1 MAGYY
6 DVMKKSKHLIAGV
19 DYMQVDLGFAYSDRL
34 QFDAPLQRVFAPLA
48 MTVWIII
55 GGMVC
60 GAVVVI
66 LKTKNMTAAQ
76 RRFIIG
82 GRVNRTPIYNMICI
96 ALGGNIANQHMR
108 CLRYFGTFS
117 RTLTMIWMLSFLI
130 LRNAYQC
137 SLYDYLHTQ
146 KAPSCFES
154 LAAIK
159 QCGCNIIIDDDYVP
173 FMTQFIDRSR

>member
-6 DVMKKSKHLIAGV
+6 DVMKKNKHLLAGV
-19 DYMQVDLGFAYSDRL
+19 NYMQVDLGFVYRDGFE
-34 QFDAPLQRVFAPLA
+34 FDASLQRVFAPLA

-55 GGMVC
+55 AALMC
-60 GAVVVI
+60 GAMIII
-66 LKTKNMTAAQ
+66 LVTKNMTAEQ

-108 CLRYFGTFS
+108 YIRYFGTFA

-159 QCGCNIIIDDDYVP
+159 QCRCNIIIEDDYVP
-173 FMTQFIDRSR
+173 FMMQFIDRSR